1 MVVKRSV
8 LLLFLR
14 YSVSYND
21 EWATARLNNNS
32 VQKHS
37 DTTDLQSYIF
47 TYGIQNQTTP
57 VILKKQHIHY
67 S

>member
-1 MVVKRSV
+1 MVVKKSV
-8 LLLFLR
+8 LLLFHH

-21 EWATARLNNNS
+21 EWATARQNKNS

-47 TYGIQNQTTP
+47 TYGIQIRLP
-57 VILKKQHIHY
+57 CDLEKQYIHY